1 MLTFRV
7 SRGSLRP
14 DPITILDN
22 QASAMQ
28 ILFWLLTG
36 IATYVY
42 VGYPVLLRVIGA
54 LRGARAV
61 TRSEARPAVSLV
73 ISAFNEERVIA
84 DKLRNSLN
92 LDYPRG
98 LLHIIVVSDAS
109 SDRTD
114 EIVAG
119 FAAEGVELL
128 RMPQRAGKT
137 AGLNEV
143 IQRLRGEIVVF
154 SDANAM
160 YQPDAVAK
168 LVRNFSD
175 ANVGC
180 AVGESRYYDS
190 KTQSER
196 SEGFYWAY
204 ETAIKRL
211 ESRIGSVVGGD
222 GAIYA
227 IRRSLYVPMA
237 ADTLSDFV
245 NPLQI
250 VRAGYRCVYEPE
262 AQSFEYAGSSF
273 RKEFARKVRIVNRGW
288 RATLAM
294 RELLNPLRHRVF
306 AVELISHKLLR
317 WLMPVNMVALF
328 IVNAFLARS
337 GPLFAIL
344 FGVQLLFYSLAALGH
359 LLRKAV
365 SLPTVLSVPYYFC
378 LVNLASAIGII
389 DAYRGRTYAT
399 WTPMRTNT

>member
-1 MLTFRV
+1 
-7 SRGSLRP
+7 
-14 DPITILDN
+14 
-22 QASAMQ
+22 MQ
-28 ILFWLLTG
+28 TLFWLLTG
-36 IATYVY
+36 VAAYVY
-42 VGYPVLLRVIGA
+42 VGYPALLCVIGA
-54 LRGARAV
+54 MRGLRSV
-61 TRSEARPAVSLV
+61 TRSEARPPVTLV

-84 DKLRNSLN
+84 DKLRNSLS
-92 LDYPRG
+92 LDYPRA
-98 LLHIIVVSDAS
+98 LLQIIVVSDAS
-109 SDRTD
+109 ADRTD

-119 FAAEGVELL
+119 FGSEGVELL
-128 RMPQRAGKT
+128 RMAERGGKT
-137 AGLNEV
+137 AGLNGV
-143 IQRLRGEIVVF
+143 IQRARGEIVVF

-160 YQPDAVAK
+160 YKPDAVTK
-168 LVRNFSD
+168 LAHNFSD
-175 ANVGC
+175 SNVGC

-196 SEGFYWAY
+196 SEGLYWAY

-262 AQSFEYAGSSF
+262 AQSFEYAGTSF
-273 RKEFARKVRIVNRGW
+273 TKEFARKVRIVNRGW

-294 RELLNPLRHRVF
+294 RELLNPLRYGFF
-306 AVELISHKLLR
+306 AVELVSHKLLR
-317 WLMPVNMVALF
+317 WMMPVCMVALF
-328 IVNAFLARS
+328 VANASLARS

-344 FGVQLLFYSLAALGH
+344 FGGQLLFYVLAALGH
-359 LLRKAV
+359 LLRNAA
-365 SLPTVLSVPYYFC
+365 SLPRVLTVPYYFC

-399 WTPMRTNT
+399 WTPMRT